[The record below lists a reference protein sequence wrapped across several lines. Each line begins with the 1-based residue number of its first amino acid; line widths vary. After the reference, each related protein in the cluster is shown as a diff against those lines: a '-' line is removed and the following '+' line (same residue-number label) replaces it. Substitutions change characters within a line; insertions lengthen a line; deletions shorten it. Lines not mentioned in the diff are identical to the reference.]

1 MTIYNFNPASTG
13 ASSGSSS
20 SPAPTIVTGNTTTRP
35 ANTTAYAAYQLLANS
50 TTAGSVTPATIA
62 AAKGTNLTTTAVR
75 CRLQKSGVAAS
86 GAGSVANAYFRI
98 HFYNVLPTV
107 TNGDGAAWLS
117 TLAGWVGAFDI
128 TQMFLGS
135 DYSAGI
141 GTPVQGST
149 MAFSPVSGTSNLYYL
164 IEAMAAYTPGSAE
177 VFTPT
182 LELL

>member
-1 MTIYNFNPASTG
+1 MAFSDQAI
-13 ASSGSSS
+13 SSGVSGSS
-20 SPAPTIVTGNTTTRP
+20 SPAPTIVTGNATTRP

-50 TTAGSVTPATIA
+50 TTVGSVTPATIA
-62 AAKGTNLTTTAVR
+62 AAKGTNLATTAVR

-117 TLAGWVGAFDI
+117 TLTGWVGAFDI

-135 DYSAGI
+135 DNSAGI
-141 GTPVQGST
+141 GIPVQGST
-149 MAFSPVSGTSNLYYL
+149 MAFSPVNGTSNLYYL
-164 IEAMAAYTPGSAE
+164 IEVMAAYTPGSAE